1 MDAKEDIRTL
11 KVAELRDR
19 LQKLGLPSKGKKEI
33 LVARLAEALQSEVEV
48 VCPSLKRCIV
58 YIDHDLRRKLSCR
71 MV

>member
-58 YIDHDLRRKLSCR
+58 YIDHD
-71 MV
+71 